1 MKSLLL
7 FILSFFS
14 VVVYSNG
21 IDSIIDVKNLPQY
34 LIWSG
39 DTIGVVLTIDQ
50 LQKLDNQTDLVN
62 LLEVMSIKCDDVNSK
77 YVMVINRLEQKI
89 AIQEIKIEN
98 LEEQNIIRDDII
110 LNLKKQ
116 VQNREESIAFCD
128 QQRTNDSQIINGLR
142 DDLRKLKI
150 KNMVGWMTTGVGM
163 ATAIVLSIMLSK

>member
-7 FILSFFS
+7 LILSFFS
-14 VVVYSNG
+14 VVGYSNS

-34 LIWSG
+34 LIWGG
-39 DTIGVVLTIDQ
+39 DTIGVVLTIEQ

-62 LLEVMSIKCDDVNSK
+62 LLEVMSVKCDDVNSK
-77 YVMVINRLEQKI
+77 YVMVINKLEQKI

-98 LEEQNIIRDDII
+98 LEDQNIIRDDVI

-128 QQRTNDSQIINGLR
+128 QQRINDSEIIDGLKK
-142 DDLRKLKI
+142 DLRKLRM

-163 ATAIVLSIMLSK
+163 MTAVVLAIMLSK